1 MYKMSSR
8 AKELTQIR
16 TITAEKYLE
25 NKIHIIFVHI
35 KFTNEDYVLWVKLT
49 VYTKIQI
56 LKTYVIQQQKKVG
69 VIVKQ
74 NILLKI
80 KLGNTKKAN
89 EWIDEDDKSV
99 YIREDLTYNL
109 YSESR

>member
-1 MYKMSSR
+1 MSSR

-49 VYTKIQI
+49 VYTKI
-56 LKTYVIQQQKKVG
+56 
-69 VIVKQ
+69 
-74 NILLKI
+74 
-80 KLGNTKKAN
+80 
-89 EWIDEDDKSV
+89 
-99 YIREDLTYNL
+99 
-109 YSESR
+109 

>member
-1 MYKMSSR
+1 MCKFEKKIKWKTIQSYWIFSPSKKNFCLYMYKMSSR

-49 VYTKIQI
+49 VYTKI
-56 LKTYVIQQQKKVG
+56 
-69 VIVKQ
+69 
-74 NILLKI
+74 
-80 KLGNTKKAN
+80 
-89 EWIDEDDKSV
+89 
-99 YIREDLTYNL
+99 
-109 YSESR
+109 